1 MVENGATTPESAAE
15 GALAGEPSPVGA
27 SGAEDSLS
35 RELSEQAGAG
45 HSNPV
50 LEEEVDVELFEEE
63 QERELRIMA
72 QDEAPPEP
80 SDEDEDYS
88 ENALASLEEEPRA
101 AEEELREVELGRSD
115 GLEGEAKTDGDE
127 PEGEFEEYELADEGI
142 QETGEEIDEDF
153 GGAVSEAAED
163 EAEDESEEYDEE
175 LLDEEEYWEGPVSPY
190 DKPGDWFVVHTYAGY
205 ENKVKQN
212 LEARIKSMNMEDDIF
227 EVVIPTED
235 VIEWKD
241 GKKSVAE
248 KKVFPGYL
256 LVRMYLN
263 DDSWHV
269 VRNTPGVTGFVG
281 AGPKPTP
288 LSRAEVEQILQARPE
303 YQRKAKPRIEF
314 EVGDTVKVI
323 DGPFADFTGQI
334 AEINV
339 DQSRLKVLVNIFG
352 RETPVEVNFG
362 QVAKL

>member
-1 MVENGATTPESAAE
+1 MIAEQDTESASDVVEAD
-15 GALAGEPSPVGA
+15 GAPAA
-27 SGAEDSLS
+27 SGLGREDTPADPSTV
-35 RELSEQAGAG
+35 EEVV
-45 HSNPV
+45 HE
-50 LEEEVDVELFEEE
+50 LEEEEES
-63 QERELRIMA
+63 RILSEHLH
-72 QDEAPPEP
+72 DRSTPEP
-80 SDEDEDYS
+80 DVEDEDYS
-88 ENALASLEEEPRA
+88 ENLLHQLEEVPEA
-101 AEEELREVELGRSD
+101 AEEELTEVDLEEAEAQEEEADLIEDEVARLE
-115 GLEGEAKTDGDE
+115 LEGEKEE
-127 PEGEFEEYELADEGI
+127 PEAEYE
-142 QETGEEIDEDF
+142 EEEL
-153 GGAVSEAAED
+153 
-163 EAEDESEEYDEE
+163 DEE
-175 LLDEEEYWEGPVSPY
+175 LEEGYWEEEEQVSPY
-190 DKPGDWFVVHTYAGY
+190 DLPGDWFVVHTYAGY

-212 LEARIKSMNMEDDIF
+212 LEARIKSMNMEDEIF

-241 GKKSVAE
+241 GKKSITE

-263 DDSWHV
+263 DDSWRV

-288 LSRAEVEQILQARPE
+288 LSRQEVEQILQAKPE
-303 YQRKAKPRIEF
+303 YQRKAKPQIEF

-334 AEINV
+334 AEINI

-362 QVAKL
+362 QVAKI

>member
-1 MVENGATTPESAAE
+1 MEKEAMTPESAAE
-15 GALAGEPSPVGA
+15 AGSASEPGPGRV
-27 SGAEDSLS
+27 SGPQDSVS
-35 RELSEQAGAG
+35 REGSGPAGAG
-45 HSNPV
+45 HGNPA
-50 LEEEVDVELFEEE
+50 LEEVVDVELFEEE
-63 QERELRIMA
+63 QERELRVMA
-72 QDEAPPEP
+72 QDEAPLEP
-80 SDEDEDYS
+80 SEEDEDYS
-88 ENALASLEEEPRA
+88 ENALASLEEEPPA
-101 AEEELREVELGRSD
+101 AEEELHEVELGQSD
-115 GLEGEAKTDGDE
+115 ESEGESENDVDE
-127 PEGEFEEYELADEGI
+127 PEGEFREYELAEEADE
-142 QETGEEIDEDF
+142 ETSEESNEVSGE
-153 GGAVSEAAED
+153 AMWEAAED
-163 EAEDESEEYDEE
+163 EAEDETEDYDEE
-175 LLDEEEYWEGPVSPY
+175 LLEEEEYWEEPVSPY